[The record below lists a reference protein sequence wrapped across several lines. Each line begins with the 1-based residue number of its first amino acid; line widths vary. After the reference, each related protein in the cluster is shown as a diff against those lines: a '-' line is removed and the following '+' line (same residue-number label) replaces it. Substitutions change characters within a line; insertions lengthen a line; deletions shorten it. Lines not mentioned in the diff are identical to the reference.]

1 MKRIEPTYIEI
12 EGHPIPAKVYLEN
25 RNNVRVSIGKTAAFL
40 RMPIQL
46 NKKEV
51 KNQLGWFQRW
61 VEAQF
66 QNNDDLKNRFFPK
79 SYQTGDILKVGERTY
94 TLIINH
100 ENRSTSS
107 AKLIK
112 DGQIQLKLNKDLNS
126 IQRSKSIKTL
136 LSRIVGQD
144 FRGEITLRVLELNA
158 KYFRKDIKSVNLKY
172 NSSNWGSCS
181 SKSNINLSTRLLF
194 APSDVVDYV
203 IVHELTHLIEMNH
216 SQKFWDLVK
225 AVMPNYKQKEKW
237 LKEHGKFCDF

>member
-1 MKRIEPTYIEI
+1 MKRIEPTYIKI
-12 EGHPIPAKVYLEN
+12 DGHSVPAKVYLEN

-40 RMPIQL
+40 RMPRQL

-66 QNNDDLKNRFFPK
+66 NSNEDLKNRFFPK

-94 TLIINH
+94 TLVVNH
-100 ENRSTSS
+100 ESRSTSS
-107 AKLIK
+107 AKLK
-112 DGQIQLKLNKDLNS
+112 DGQIQLKLNKDLTS
-126 IQRSKSIKTL
+126 IQLSKSIKTL
-136 LSRIVGQD
+136 LSRVIGQD
-144 FRGEITLRVLELNA
+144 FKKDITNRVLEINER
-158 KYFRKDIKSVNLKY
+158 YFKKDIKSVNLKY

-194 APSDVVDYV
+194 APSDVIDYV

-216 SQKFWDLVK
+216 SQKFWNLVK
-225 AVMPNYKQKEKW
+225 SVMPNYKQKEKW
-237 LKEHGKFCDF
+237 LKEYGKLCDF